1 MQFHDQGGFKMVP
14 NKMCQKEVQST
25 KK

>member
-1 MQFHDQGGFKMVP
+1 MVP
-14 NKMCQKEVQST
+14 NKMCQKEVQRR